1 MGNDGIGLSQLD
13 LDLTFKVQLST
24 VLIRCLVSLNPRGTR
39 GARAAVNCQLST
51 VNLITIQ
58 SDNQSRE
65 Q

>member
-1 MGNDGIGLSQLD
+1 MGNDEIGLSQLD
-13 LDLTFKVQLST
+13 LDSTFKVQ
-24 VLIRCLVSLNPRGTR
+24 P
-39 GARAAVNCQLST
+39 ST